1 VNDPVS
7 AGDLVVG
14 ILSGLACAFFSAV
27 SYLVSRHHGVLQR
40 AEGRRNSGLR
50 LLVLA
55 HSVMGVVCIP
65 LAWLAWP
72 ARPPDLR
79 MVWPPLAAS
88 AGCYLVG
95 QAAFF
100 TALRR
105 VEASRLSPLLGLKLA
120 MLAGLVTLGLGQP
133 LDSRQWLAV
142 SLTVAAAAVMQAG
155 RGGVPAAALALMLS
169 CCLCFALAD
178 LGIIRLIDALQT
190 GGAAS
195 GAPLGRLHAGGLAL
209 AITYAACG
217 LIFAPLVP
225 FLRPHTRTDWTLAA
239 GYSVSWLL
247 SMAGLYVCFGLV
259 GAVFGNIL
267 QSTRGIMSVVLG
279 AGLAQL
285 GWHELE
291 QKIDAAT
298 LLRRLAAAALM
309 TAAIALYVI
318 DLA

>member
-1 VNDPVS
+1 VNELLP

-14 ILSGLACAFFSAV
+14 IVSGLACAVFSAI

-40 AEGRRNSGLR
+40 AEGRRNAGLR

-55 HSVMGVVCIP
+55 HLIMGLVCIP
-65 LAWLAWP
+65 LAWIGWP
-72 ARPPDLR
+72 ARPPDMRL
-79 MVWPPLAAS
+79 VWPPLAAS
-88 AGCYLVG
+88 AGCYLIG

-100 TALRR
+100 TALKR

-120 MLAGLVTLGLGQP
+120 MLAGLVTLGFGQP
-133 LDSRQWLAV
+133 LDARQWLAV

-155 RGGVPAAALALMLS
+155 RGRVPAVPLALMIA

-178 LGIIRLIDALQT
+178 LGIVRLIDALQM
-190 GGAAS
+190 GGSAS
-195 GAPLGRLHAGGLAL
+195 GAPLGRLHAGGLAMAL
-209 AITYAACG
+209 TYATCG
-217 LIFAPLVP
+217 AVFAPLVP
-225 FLRPHTRTDWTLAA
+225 LLRPHTRMDWTLAA
-239 GYSVSWLL
+239 GYSTSWLL

-291 QKIDAAT
+291 QRVDRAT

-318 DLA
+318 DLS